1 MRHRLPANVEYA
13 DLVQAGMLGLD
24 QALSGYSKTGGA
36 SFDTYAYRRIQGAM
50 LDELRSGDHVS
61 RGVRSRMRK
70 VQMAAHQLEHD
81 LMRAPRAHEIAER
94 LGWPLKEVHDTMVE
108 AGAAGQRTG
117 DVELDEVAD
126 NEAALAVRE
135 ADDSDFMRADEFADP
150 FRSIQRREE
159 HAAVNNAYSRL
170 DERDRQLLDMLY
182 KADMSQQDVADHWG
196 VSSSRICQMH
206 SNAVAKLKAAVNKP
220 PLQAVVAAAIPVEQP
235 ELRAD
240 IERMRIAAFPDFVE
254 RRVATT
260 ATGGSAT
267 GDWIDQAARRHL
279 S

>member
-1 MRHRLPANVEYA
+1 MRHRLPANIEYA

-24 QALSGYSKTGGA
+24 QALSGFSETGGA

-50 LDELRSGDHVS
+50 LDELRSADHVS

-70 VQMAAHQLEHD
+70 VRMAAHQLEHE
-81 LMRAPRAHEIAER
+81 LMRAPRALEIAER

-108 AGAAGQRTG
+108 AGAPGQRTG
-117 DVELDEVAD
+117 DIELDEVVD
-126 NEAALAVRE
+126 NEASLVVSE
-135 ADDSDFMRADEFADP
+135 ADDSDFMADEFADP
-150 FRSIQRREE
+150 FRSMQRSEE

-170 DERDRQLLDMLY
+170 DERDRSLLDMLY
-182 KADMSQQDVADHWG
+182 KADMSQQDVAELWG
-196 VSSSRICQMH
+196 VSSSRICKMH
-206 SNAVAKLKAAVNKP
+206 TDAVAKLRAAVKRP
-220 PLQAVVAAAIPVEQP
+220 PMPTVVAQAPTVDER
-235 ELRAD
+235 ELRA
-240 IERMRIAAFPDFVE
+240 EAKRMNTNAYFVD

-260 ATGGSAT
+260 ATSGSAT